1 MFGTKTGAYPSGLHY
16 ASVSHFN
23 PSLILSGKASSLPSE
38 LSTVRGST
46 LIDYSLV
53 YKYKTWV
60 TETNTK
66 PYYIT
71 EQLRP

>member
-1 MFGTKTGAYPSGLHY
+1 MFGTKTGANPTGLHY
-16 ASVSHFN
+16 ASVNHFN
-23 PSLILSGKASSLPSE
+23 PSLIRSGKASSLPLE
-38 LSTVRGST
+38 LTTARGST

-53 YKYKTWV
+53 CKYKTWV

-71 EQLRP
+71 EQ